1 MASLSASVLLTQSQR
16 LAVTP
21 ALKQALNLLQMPGL
35 EAAAA
40 VEEMLAKNPLVE
52 RTDDAGTQESAA
64 DTPET
69 GTDFEVS
76 NLMPVHARTDEN
88 DTDPLGNLAAEVTL
102 TEELT
107 REVGC
112 LNLTDTERECA
123 LWLIGNLDE
132 NGFLSD
138 PLTEL
143 TANAPFSAEPEVWA
157 TALKRL
163 QSLEPAGVGARN
175 CTEALILQTDRALFE
190 AEDPEE
196 RATLTLARRI
206 LSHTALF
213 LGKLTP
219 DAAAKKLAVTPET
232 FHAAVRA
239 IAGMNP
245 RPAAGFSGG
254 TAAAAVVPDVIAV
267 KTVAGWRV
275 RINDALLPALTFN
288 HALFEMLTAAK
299 LEGKD
304 KTAWRDRA
312 HEARAFIHA
321 VEERTSTIVSVAQCI
336 VDRQPG
342 FFEAGKAALKPMV
355 LRDVAEHLGIAE
367 STVSRAVSGKYL
379 LTPRGTLELKAF
391 FTSAVTGESGE
402 SVSSARVRHRIRE
415 LIDAEDPAKPLS
427 DDTLSQLLAHEGI
440 VAARRTVAKYREAE
454 GIGAKS
460 VRRRMK
466 ALAGQ

>member
-52 RTDDAGTQESAA
+52 RTDDAGTQESVA

-69 GTDFEVS
+69 GTDLEVS

-112 LNLTDTERECA
+112 LNLTDTERECV

-163 QSLEPAGVGARN
+163 QSLEPAGVGAGN

-190 AEDPEE
+190 AEDPEDGD
-196 RATLTLARRI
+196 T
-206 LSHTALF
+206 
-213 LGKLTP
+213 
-219 DAAAKKLAVTPET
+219 DACPQDS
-232 FHAAVRA
+232 FRH
-239 IAGMNP
+239 
-245 RPAAGFSGG
+245 
-254 TAAAAVVPDVIAV
+254 
-267 KTVAGWRV
+267 
-275 RINDALLPALTFN
+275 
-288 HALFEMLTAAK
+288 
-299 LEGKD
+299 
-304 KTAWRDRA
+304 
-312 HEARAFIHA
+312 RAFSRETHA
-321 VEERTSTIVSVAQCI
+321 
-336 VDRQPG
+336 
-342 FFEAGKAALKPMV
+342 
-355 LRDVAEHLGIAE
+355 
-367 STVSRAVSGKYL
+367 
-379 LTPRGTLELKAF
+379 
-391 FTSAVTGESGE
+391 
-402 SVSSARVRHRIRE
+402 
-415 LIDAEDPAKPLS
+415 
-427 DDTLSQLLAHEGI
+427 
-440 VAARRTVAKYREAE
+440 
-454 GIGAKS
+454 
-460 VRRRMK
+460 
-466 ALAGQ
+466 